1 MARRVSQECAKRK
14 TPKRGSGALEWVRD
28 AWRDW
33 VNGERNWSALARR
46 YGRERRTIKA
56 NVIRYSRALAADLD
70 KGPDPL
76 AAYVAGLEADLELAR
91 KVAGDVKVAQQS
103 RNAALK
109 HVTDIRE
116 KLAAAYGIIT
126 KREGREHSGRMG
138 VDVGFSDMSDDEL
151 RELVGT

>member
-56 NVIRYSRALAADLD
+56 NVIRYSRALAAAEEFASRQHGRGRHP
-70 KGPDPL
+70 GP
-76 AAYVAGLEADLELAR
+76 
-91 KVAGDVKVAQQS
+91 
-103 RNAALK
+103 
-109 HVTDIRE
+109 
-116 KLAAAYGIIT
+116 
-126 KREGREHSGRMG
+126 G
-138 VDVGFSDMSDDEL
+138 VVGSTPICDRL
-151 RELVGT
+151 G